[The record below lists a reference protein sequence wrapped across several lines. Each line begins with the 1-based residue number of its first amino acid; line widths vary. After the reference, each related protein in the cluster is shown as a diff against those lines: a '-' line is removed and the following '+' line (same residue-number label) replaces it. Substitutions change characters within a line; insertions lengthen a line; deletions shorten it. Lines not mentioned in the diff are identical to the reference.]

1 MSPSAPACDEPTG
14 ASWKALGSTAVLRLT
29 DPRGLALARS
39 EIESELSAIDLAC
52 SRFRADSE
60 LSRLN
65 ARRGRPTPASPLLI
79 EALEVAL
86 RAAELTDG
94 DVDPTV
100 GRALELAGYDRD
112 WNLLA
117 ASRDEPEPPMI
128 TARVHAGWRTV
139 AVDRSIS
146 TIRIPAGVRLDLGA
160 TAKAWAADRAAQAA
174 AEATGCGVLVSLG
187 GDIATC
193 GEAPGGGWQIRVTDD
208 HRSDPTAPGQTVSI
222 RSGGLATS
230 STAVRRWSH
239 NGHTMHHVIDPRTG
253 APARTMWRT
262 VSVAAANC
270 TEANIATTAA
280 LVRADAAPAWLADQ
294 GLPARLVAWNG
305 RVTTVGDWP
314 SEHPQRVGKA
324 GAP

>member
-1 MSPSAPACDEPTG
+1 MSPSAPTCDEPTG

-65 ARRGRPTPASPLLI
+65 ARRGRPTPASPLLV

-128 TARVHAGWRTV
+128 TVE
-139 AVDRSIS
+139 DCFSILRS
-146 TIRIPAGVRLDLGA
+146 TP
-160 TAKAWAADRAAQAA
+160 
-174 AEATGCGVLVSLG
+174 
-187 GDIATC
+187 
-193 GEAPGGGWQIRVTDD
+193 
-208 HRSDPTAPGQTVSI
+208 
-222 RSGGLATS
+222 S
-230 STAVRRWSH
+230 STTLAPKRFFTPISSILAVMWK
-239 NGHTMHHVIDPRTG
+239 TG
-253 APARTMWRT
+253 SR
-262 VSVAAANC
+262 
-270 TEANIATTAA
+270 
-280 LVRADAAPAWLADQ
+280 
-294 GLPARLVAWNG
+294 
-305 RVTTVGDWP
+305 
-314 SEHPQRVGKA
+314 
-324 GAP
+324 